1 MLCKIMAKGLIFR
14 VRQGILIVPFR
25 WLSLLHLT
33 WRAVLDIGVRVRF
46 LLLLLR
52 TSRYVCQP
60 PRALREDGGR
70 GAFEREASS
79 TREIHFK
86 SFWITSVASAWGF
99 KRKVSRIRLFVC
111 VLRGSLTALA
121 CSKGR

>member
-46 LLLLLR
+46 LLLLR

-79 TREIHFK
+79 TREIHFILDY
-86 SFWITSVASAWGF
+86 FRRLGLGLQVEGVTDTSVC
-99 KRKVSRIRLFVC
+99 VC
-111 VLRGSLTALA
+111 
-121 CSKGR
+121 

>member
-14 VRQGILIVPFR
+14 VRQGILIAPFR

-33 WRAVLDIGVRVRF
+33 WRAVLDIGLRVRF
-46 LLLLLR
+46 LLLLR

-99 KRKVSRIRLFVC
+99 KWKASRIRLFVYAK
-111 VLRGSLTALA
+111 GPLTVLA
-121 CSKGR
+121 CCKGH